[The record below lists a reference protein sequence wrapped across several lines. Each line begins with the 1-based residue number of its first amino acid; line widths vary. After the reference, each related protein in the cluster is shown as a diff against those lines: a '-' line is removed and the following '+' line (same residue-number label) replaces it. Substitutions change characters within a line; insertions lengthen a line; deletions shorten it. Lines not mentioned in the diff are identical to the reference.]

1 MVTAPAWTEISMT
14 TETAPRPPGLFTKAE
29 AGSRQIVLQVG
40 LGLVSFVVGSILASG
55 ATTRIAERLGPMEN
69 EALAWA
75 LGWVLQRLWIF
86 AMLPMFGYAIGRFTE
101 ISPLRF
107 AMVAGFSGEVFSLL
121 LSAGIDGFESL
132 VADPK
137 VVFARLIT
145 LFIGL
150 AICMSA
156 VMSGRATAAEAQLEA
171 DAIAAQRKVEYAAF
185 LASTEGNP
193 GSTTA
198 PTDTKPDAP
207 DAAVA
212 STEAS
217 APAAGEQQQGDQHA
231 EQGQPKPE

>member
-107 AMVAGFSGEVFSLL
+107 AMIAGFSGEVFSLL

-137 VVFARLIT
+137 VVLARLIT

-171 DAIAAQRKVEYAAF
+171 NAVAEKRKAEYAAF
-185 LASTEGNP
+185 LASTEGK
-193 GSTTA
+193 
-198 PTDTKPDAP
+198 PTDPTVAAAP
-207 DAAVA
+207 